1 MATYHIDH
9 IEAKIIITKEFAR
22 EAGILNSSAYKM
34 LKQLRADNPNYTVER
49 RTISKTSKSRNRNL
63 TYDNMRNYI
72 IQREGERSKL
82 EAEFDS
88 VLALSKLQS
97 GPYAFVK
104 KWFLTKYK
112 DDLSTIPQFETISA

>member
-49 RTISKTSKSRNRNL
+49 RTISSTSKSRNRNL
-63 TYDNMRNYI
+63 AYSNMRDYI
-72 IQREGERSKL
+72 ISREGANSAV
-82 EAEFDS
+82 EAEFNT
-88 VLALSKLQS
+88 VLALSKVQS

-104 KWFLTKYK
+104 KWFLLKYK
-112 DDLSTIPQFETISA
+112 DYTSIPTPETLTA